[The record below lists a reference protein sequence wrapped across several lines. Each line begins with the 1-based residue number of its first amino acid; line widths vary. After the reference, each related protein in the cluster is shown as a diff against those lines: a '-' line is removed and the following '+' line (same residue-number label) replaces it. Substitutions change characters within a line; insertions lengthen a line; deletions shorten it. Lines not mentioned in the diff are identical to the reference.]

1 LSPSWITDRHD
12 GETITPEIMT
22 TLLDALKLGNFE
34 LKNRILMAPMTR
46 GRADAAGNP
55 LDIVAAYYAQRA
67 SAGLLIT
74 EAVNISPMTKAND
87 NTPGIY
93 TAGQIEC
100 WKAVATAVH
109 KKGGKI
115 LMQIVHTGRLALPD
129 FLPGNV
135 QPVSA
140 SAIAAKCQNYTRQG
154 MKDAVTPRELTVGE
168 INQTVND
175 FAMAAKNAI
184 AAGFDGVELHAAY
197 GYLIHQFLG
206 TNSNVRTDE
215 YGGSDENRSRFLL
228 ETVDAIVRSIGSE
241 RVGIRLSPSVP
252 LHDMEDANAKEFY
265 PYVVR
270 ELNSRNLA
278 YLHIA
283 TGGAPAIDIDWHEW
297 LRPVYNGVYF
307 ANGGFT
313 KESGE
318 KLLARNGADAI
329 VFGKLF
335 IANPDLPERF
345 EKNARLNTPDQS
357 TFYTPGEK
365 GYTDYPSLEQ
375 LAALPT

>member
-1 LSPSWITDRHD
+1 
-12 GETITPEIMT
+12 MT
-22 TLLDALKLGNFE
+22 TLLDALKVGNFE
-34 LKNRILMAPMTR
+34 LKNRIIMAPMTR
-46 GRADAAGNP
+46 GRVDDAGNP
-55 LDIVAAYYAQRA
+55 PDIVAAYYAQRA

-93 TAGQIEC
+93 TAEQIEC

-115 LMQIVHTGRLALPD
+115 FMQIVHTGRLSLPD

-140 SAIAAKCQNYTRQG
+140 SAIAARCQNYTRNG
-154 MKDAVTPRELTVGE
+154 LKDAVTPRELTIGE
-168 INQTVND
+168 IKQTIND
-175 FAMAAKNAI
+175 FATAAQHAI
-184 AAGFDGVELHAAY
+184 EAGFDGVELHAAY

-215 YGGSDENRSRFLL
+215 YGGSDENRARFLF
-228 ETVDAIVRSIGSE
+228 ETVDTVVKSIGSE

-265 PYVVR
+265 PYILR

-278 YLHIA
+278 YLHIVQV
-283 TGGAPAIDIDWHEW
+283 APAININWHEW
-297 LRPVYNGVYF
+297 LRPVYKGIYF
-307 ANGGFT
+307 ANSGFT

-318 KLLARNGADAI
+318 KLLAKNGADAI
-329 VFGKLF
+329 VYGKLF

-345 EKNARLNTPDQS
+345 KKNAALNTPDQS

-365 GYTDYPSLEQ
+365 GYTDYPRLEQ
-375 LAALPT
+375 LVEL

>member
-1 LSPSWITDRHD
+1 
-12 GETITPEIMT
+12 
-22 TLLDALKLGNFE
+22 
-34 LKNRILMAPMTR
+34 MAPMTR
-46 GRADAAGNP
+46 GRADDAGNQS
-55 LDIVAAYYAQRA
+55 DIAAAYYAQRA

-74 EAVNISPMTKAND
+74 EAVNISSMTKAND

-93 TAGQIEC
+93 TSEQIES
-100 WKAVATAVH
+100 WKTVTDAVH

-115 LMQIVHTGRLALPD
+115 FMQLYHTGRLSLPD
-129 FLPGNV
+129 FLPGNA

-140 SAIAAKCQNYTRQG
+140 SAIAAKWQNYT
-154 MKDAVTPRELTVGE
+154 KDGLKDLVAPRELTTEE
-168 INQTVND
+168 IKQTIND
-175 FAMAAKNAI
+175 FATAAKNAI

-206 TNSNVRTDE
+206 TNSNLRTDE
-215 YGGSDENRSRFLL
+215 YGGSDEKRARFLF
-228 ETVDAIVRSIGSE
+228 ETVDAITAGIGSE

-265 PYVVR
+265 PYIVN

-278 YLHIA
+278 YLHVA
-283 TGGAPAIDIDWHEW
+283 LAVPPAINIDWHEF
-297 LRPVYNGVYF
+297 LRPVYKGIYF

-318 KLLARNGADAI
+318 ALLAKDGADAI
-329 VFGKLF
+329 VYGKLF

-345 EKNARLNTPDQS
+345 EKNAALNTPDPS
-357 TFYTPGEK
+357 TFYTPGER
-365 GYTDYPSLEQ
+365 GYTDYPRLEQ
-375 LAALPT
+375 LVTV